1 LITIVL
7 PTYNG
12 VNFLSDQL
20 ESIFNQTYKNFSLIV
35 IDDNSSDNTI
45 EFVIEIFKKHNFTN
59 YKISKNEQNLG
70 PTKTFEI
77 GVSMVTTKYIAFCDQ
92 DDIWFD
98 RKLEYYLDVISKDQ
112 YDLVYSASY
121 IMNGNE
127 KTKEIFPKNK
137 IYKTILGELS
147 NNKAR
152 GATILLSTELAK
164 KLIPYYDL
172 YDKWIFIIS
181 IYIGKVKYIDT
192 PLHYYRIHSTNVNG
206 GTYRKRDTKSLI
218 EVQENNKLFYTKMH
232 SYLTKAE
239 NIEDT
244 KKVKILD
251 SINDLIKIFDLIL
264 KSIKTKNKLKTLI
277 WYFKHLAFIELS
289 LIEKVIYFYYMVLKF
304 K

>member
-1 LITIVL
+1 MITIVL

-12 VNFLSDQL
+12 VKFLSDQL

-45 EFVIEIFKKHNFTN
+45 EFVINIFKKHNFTN
-59 YKISKNEQNLG
+59 YKISKNEQKLG

-98 RKLEYYLDVISKDQ
+98 RKLEYYLDVISKGK
-112 YDLVYSASY
+112 YDLVYGASY
-121 IMNGNE
+121 VMNGNE
-127 KTKEIFPKNK
+127 KTKDIFPKNK

-147 NNKAR
+147 HNKAR
-152 GATILLSTELAK
+152 GATILLTTELAK
-164 KLIPYYDL
+164 NLIPFYDL
-172 YDKWIFIIS
+172 YDKWIFILS

-192 PLHYYRIHSTNVNG
+192 PLHYYRIHSSNVNG
-206 GTYRKRDTKSLI
+206 GTYRKRNIESLRV
-218 EVQENNKLFYTKMH
+218 VQENNKYFYEKMH
-232 SYLTKAE
+232 SYFTKVE
-239 NIEDT
+239 IIDDT
-244 KKVKILD
+244 KKVKILQ
-251 SINDLIKIFDLIL
+251 SINELIKIFDLTL

-289 LIEKVIYFYYMVLKF
+289 LVEKVIYFYYMVLKF

>member
-12 VNFLSDQL
+12 VKFLSDQL
-20 ESIFNQTYKNFSLIV
+20 ESIFNQTYKNFYLIV

-45 EFVIEIFKKHNFTN
+45 EFIIDIFKKHNFSK
-59 YKISKNEQNLG
+59 YKISKNKQNLG

-92 DDIWFD
+92 DDIWFEQ
-98 RKLEYYLDVISKDQ
+98 KLEYYLDVITKEQ
-112 YDLVYSASY
+112 YDLVYGASY
-121 IMNGNE
+121 IMNGDV

-137 IYKTILGELS
+137 KYKTILGELS
-147 NNKAR
+147 HNKAR
-152 GATILLSTELAK
+152 GATILLTTELAT

-181 IYIGKVKYIDT
+181 IYIAKVKYIDN

-206 GTYRKRDTKSLI
+206 GTYRKRNIDSLI
-218 EVQENNKLFYTKMH
+218 KVQENNKFFYEKMH
-232 SYLTKAE
+232 SILTKAE
-239 NIEDT
+239 IIDDT
-244 KKVKILD
+244 KKVKILRG
-251 SINDLIKIFDLIL
+251 INDLIQIFHLTL
-264 KSIKTKNKLKTLI
+264 KSIKSKNKLKTLI

-289 LIEKVIYFYYMVLKF
+289 LNEKVLYFYYMVLKF

>member
-1 LITIVL
+1 MITIVL

-12 VNFLSDQL
+12 VQFLSYQL
-20 ESIFNQTYKNFSLIV
+20 ESIFNQTYKNFYLIV

-45 EFVIEIFKKHNFTN
+45 EFVIDIFKKRNFTN

-92 DDIWFD
+92 DDIWFE
-98 RKLEYYLDVISKDQ
+98 RKLEYFLDVITKNQ
-112 YDLVYSASY
+112 YDLVYGASY
-121 IMNGNE
+121 IMNDHE

-147 NNKAR
+147 HNKAR
-152 GATILLSTELAK
+152 GATILLTTELAM

-172 YDKWIFIIS
+172 YDKWIYILS
-181 IYIGKVKYIDT
+181 TYIGKVKYIST
-192 PLHYYRIHSTNVNG
+192 PLHYYRIHSNNVNG
-206 GTYRKRDTKSLI
+206 GTYRKRNIESLI

-232 SYLTKAE
+232 SYITE
-239 NIEDT
+239 VDNIEHT
-244 KKVKILD
+244 KKVKILQ
-251 SINDLIKIFDLIL
+251 SINDLIKIFDLVL

-289 LIEKVIYFYYMVLKF
+289 LSEKVIYFYYMVLKF

>member
-1 LITIVL
+1 MITIVL